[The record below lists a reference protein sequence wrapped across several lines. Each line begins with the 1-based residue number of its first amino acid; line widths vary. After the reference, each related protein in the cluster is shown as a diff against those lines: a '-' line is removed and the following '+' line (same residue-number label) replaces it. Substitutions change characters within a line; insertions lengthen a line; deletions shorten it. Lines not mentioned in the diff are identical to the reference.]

1 MTLCNCKCSCTLF
14 AAAASLILGIIAAFL
29 QITGTITVTVTLLW
43 VLAGVSVAYLG
54 ILLLTSGVQQNCSRC
69 GCLCSALNTLLIGAL
84 GTILFAAILLAIGI
98 VATSVISAI
107 LVGLLT
113 ASFALLIISNV
124 CVIRYL
130 FDCNS

>member
-1 MTLCNCKCSCTLF
+1 MTLCNCKCSC
-14 AAAASLILGIIAAFL
+14 SLLSAVAGLIIGVIAAFL

-54 ILLLTSGVQQNCSRC
+54 ILLLTSGVQQNDSRC
-69 GCLCSALNTLLIGAL
+69 GCLCSALNALLIGAL
-84 GTILFAAILLAIGI
+84 GTILFAAILLAVGI

-113 ASFALLIISNV
+113 ASFTVLIISTA
-124 CVIRYL
+124 CVIRCL